1 MRVTPSRVTKPVEP
15 LTKVQTPASA
25 SYTSRTH
32 RASSGVVTTEV
43 KGVGCATTGAVCRVN
58 PERSGS
64 ALATCEQPQGV
75 DCHARAVVGGY
86 LRSADPRPTAKGSAG
101 CPVAGWTKEVAIED
115 PTVPLTTGARTV
127 TYSSAEP
134 SGPYRPRSLEATR
147 RARVVGAVAHA
158 TA

>member
-1 MRVTPSRVTKPVEP
+1 MRVAPSRVTKPVEP
-15 LTKVQTPASA
+15 LTKGQTPDSA
-25 SYTSRTH
+25 SRTSRTH

-43 KGVGCATTGAVCRVN
+43 KGAGCATTGAACRAS
-58 PERSGS
+58 PGRSGS

-75 DCHARAVVGGY
+75 DCHVRAAVGGY
-86 LRSADPRPTAKGSAG
+86 LRSADPPPTAKGSAG
-101 CPVAGWTKEVAIED
+101 CPVGGWTKEVAIED

-134 SGPYRPRSLEATR
+134 SALCGPRSLEATR
-147 RARVVGAVAHA
+147 RARAGEAVARA

>member
-1 MRVTPSRVTKPVEP
+1 MAPSPATKPAEP

-25 SYTSRTH
+25 NRTSRTH
-32 RASSGVVTTEV
+32 RASSGVVTTEA
-43 KGVGCATTGAVCRVN
+43 KGVGRATTGAACRAS

-64 ALATCEQPQGV
+64 APAISAQPQGV
-75 DCHARAVVGGY
+75 DCHARAVVDGY

-115 PTVPLTTGARTV
+115 PTVPLTTEALTV
-127 TYSSAEP
+127 TYLSAEP
-134 SGPYRPRSLEATR
+134 FALCGPRSLEATR